1 MEAAAASSVRAG
13 FGAQPRSAIGFRH
26 SQRRA
31 PACPCLRWPLPASR
45 LLRGGGGSRPRGA
58 IVAAPG
64 DQRRQQLGEL
74 EAEVEAGSAL
84 GPPRSS
90 PSEVTTHELAADI
103 PVREEMARCFD
114 LVRRLGRGAVYLGSS
129 RVPLTHPHFLQ
140 TTELAREASSAT
152 RYYFLAQFNTLVLS

>member
-13 FGAQPRSAIGFRH
+13 FGPQQRSALGFRY
-26 SQRRA
+26 SQRRG
-31 PACPCLRWPLPASR
+31 PACPCLRWPRPASR
-45 LLRGGGGSRPRGA
+45 LLPGGGGARPRGA
-58 IVAAPG
+58 IAAAPG

-74 EAEVEAGSAL
+74 EAEAEAGPAL
-84 GPPRSS
+84 GPSRSS
-90 PSEVTTHELAADI
+90 PSE
-103 PVREEMARCFD
+103 VREEMARCFD